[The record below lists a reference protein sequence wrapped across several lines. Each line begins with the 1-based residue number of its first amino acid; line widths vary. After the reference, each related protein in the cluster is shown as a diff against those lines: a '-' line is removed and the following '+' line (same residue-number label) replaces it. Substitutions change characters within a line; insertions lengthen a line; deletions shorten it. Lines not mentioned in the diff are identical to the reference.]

1 MWKLIVAF
9 LLFAA
14 VALWLL
20 SKGGPVDISG
30 EKHGIE
36 TSPAAEHA
44 SAPAAAASLPAPEAA
59 AAAQPVPALP
69 APTMP
74 APTPAASGA
83 ASGTL
88 APAS

>member
-59 AAAQPVPALP
+59 PAAQPVPAL
-69 APTMP
+69 P